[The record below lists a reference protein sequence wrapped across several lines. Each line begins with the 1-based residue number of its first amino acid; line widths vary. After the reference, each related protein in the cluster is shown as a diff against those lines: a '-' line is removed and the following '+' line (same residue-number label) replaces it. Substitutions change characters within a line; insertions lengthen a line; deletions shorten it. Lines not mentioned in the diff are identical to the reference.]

1 MQQSVIIHCNRCGTS
16 TVHDQSSSFVHLR
29 NYFNGHFNGYQLNR
43 VGTLYAS
50 SNVKWF
56 EFYTRKNCI
65 AVKCITYARFFI
77 YAFYIRIRRPL
88 EKINDFLKMVVRDD
102 TVD

>member
-1 MQQSVIIHCNRCGTS
+1 MAT
-16 TVHDQSSSFVHLR
+16 
-29 NYFNGHFNGYQLNR
+29 FNGYQLNR

-65 AVKCITYARFFI
+65 AVKCITYARYFFL
-77 YAFYIRIRRPL
+77 YTNKTTFG
-88 EKINDFLKMVVRDD
+88 KNK
-102 TVD
+102 